1 MKIGYPCLNLTL
13 GCKADRTFRLK
24 SFSEQRLIETVA
36 GNLDCLEQILR
47 WNVERSILFFRI
59 TSDLVPFASHPVCRF
74 DWQGH
79 FRETFARIG
88 EFIRAHH
95 IRISMH
101 PDPFTLINSR
111 DEAIFDRSRRELL
124 YHAQVLDAMGL
135 DRTAKTQIHVG
146 GVYGDRAGSIQRFVE
161 RFGSLDPAVR
171 DRLVVENDERS
182 YTLRD
187 CLIIHEGTGLP
198 ILFDAFH
205 HSILNHGE
213 DLGACLDRTSRTW
226 RMEDGIPMVDY
237 STQAPG
243 KPIGS
248 HTASIDIENF
258 QVFLAHS
265 RPRDF
270 DIMLEI
276 KDKEASAEKAIA
288 AAKRDKRF
296 TIPDDSGVTP
306 MPSTAL

>member
-1 MKIGYPCLNLTL
+1 MKIGYPCLNLTI

-24 SFSEQRLIETVA
+24 SFSEPRLVETVT
-36 GNLDCLEQILR
+36 GNLDCLQQILC
-47 WNVERSILFFRI
+47 WNVERDILFFRI

-79 FRETFARIG
+79 FRESFARIG

-111 DEAIFDRSRRELL
+111 EEAIFDRSRRELF

-135 DRTAKTQIHVG
+135 DRTAKIQIHVG
-146 GVYGDRAGSIQRFVE
+146 GVYGDRAGSIQRFID
-161 RFGSLDPAVR
+161 RFGCLDPAVR
-171 DRLVVENDERS
+171 DRLVVENDEKS
-182 YTLRD
+182 YALRD
-187 CLIIHEGTGLP
+187 CLTIHEGTGLP
-198 ILFDAFH
+198 VLFDVFH

-213 DLGACLDRTSRTW
+213 DLRACLDRTSRTW
-226 RMEDGIPMVDY
+226 RVEDGIPMVDY
-237 STQAPG
+237 STQAAD

-248 HTASIDIENF
+248 HTASIDIEDF
-258 QVFLAHS
+258 QAFLAHS
-265 RPRDF
+265 RPHDF

-288 AAKRDKRF
+288 VARKDKHF
-296 TIPDDSGVTP
+296 TISDNSGVTP
-306 MPSTAL
+306 ATSPAL